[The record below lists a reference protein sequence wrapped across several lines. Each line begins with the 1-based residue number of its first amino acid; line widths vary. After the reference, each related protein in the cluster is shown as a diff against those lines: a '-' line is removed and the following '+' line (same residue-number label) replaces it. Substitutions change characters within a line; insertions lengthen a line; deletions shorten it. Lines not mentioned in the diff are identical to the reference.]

1 MDVGSLKLHL
11 ESQTYTTPLLMEQSR
26 SENINNN
33 EHIIDITGSGDASSS
48 SLPHGRSLNSL
59 NATQQDRPSTSPRAP
74 ITQPSIFSSN
84 GSNSRNTSVARR
96 GDTRRRRSPLNSG
109 LWISIELVLT
119 VSQII
124 ASIVVLS
131 LSRHEHP
138 RTPLFV
144 WIVGYA
150 SGCVATLPLL
160 YWRYR
165 HRNQVS
171 EQESIQARQNSQ
183 LPARSFSLSLSRA
196 SEGED
201 LQTATATHRSN
212 QSSAVLSRR

>member
-1 MDVGSLKLHL
+1 
-11 ESQTYTTPLLMEQSR
+11 
-26 SENINNN
+26 
-33 EHIIDITGSGDASSS
+33 
-48 SLPHGRSLNSL
+48 
-59 NATQQDRPSTSPRAP
+59 
-74 ITQPSIFSSN
+74 
-84 GSNSRNTSVARR
+84 
-96 GDTRRRRSPLNSG
+96 
-109 LWISIELVLT
+109 
-119 VSQII
+119 
-124 ASIVVLS
+124 LS

-138 RTPLFV
+138 RTPLFA

-171 EQESIQARQNSQ
+171 EQESVQARQNSQ
-183 LPARSFSLSLSRA
+183 LPARPFSLSMSRA